1 MVAVQT
7 VSPLYLLE
15 RFEVGV
21 VVLNEDRHVIS
32 MNDFARRVLPVDV
45 KQPFGQMVLDFHPE
59 RSKPKVAF
67 MLDQAAV
74 CPVTNPPPMT
84 MIINIPER
92 VLLIKVTRS
101 SNAQR
106 EPMGY
111 VLVFYDITE
120 VVATDGGLTPAEA
133 APWADQTQPRQL
145 QRIPTSSGGSI
156 VFVEVV
162 DIRAI
167 HSDGHY
173 SRVMTAEGA
182 RFCNL
187 SIGDLEKRLD
197 AKRFMRVHRTW
208 LVDMASVR
216 EMVREAGRTW
226 LIAAD
231 CDERVPVSRTSH
243 AAVVERLRAGRAAAA

>member
-1 MVAVQT
+1 MNAAQP

-21 VVLNEDRHVIS
+21 VTLDEARNVVS
-32 MNDFARRVLPVDV
+32 MNDFARRVLPVDA
-45 KQPFGQMVLDFHPE
+45 KQPFGQMVLNFHPE
-59 RSKPKVAF
+59 RSQPKVAF

-101 SNAQR
+101 SDAQR
-106 EPMGY
+106 QPMGY
-111 VLVFYDITE
+111 VLVFYDITD
-120 VVATDGGLTPAEA
+120 VVAADGGA
-133 APWADQTQPRQL
+133 ASIGAPLPDQAQPRQL
-145 QRIPTSSGGSI
+145 QRIPTSSGGAI
-156 VFVEVV
+156 VFVEAA

-173 SRVMTAEGA
+173 SRVMTPDGP

-197 AKRFMRVHRTW
+197 AQRFMRVHRTW
-208 LVDMASVR
+208 VVDLGRVR
-216 EMVREAGRTW
+216 QLVREAGRTW
-226 LIAAD
+226 LVVD
-231 CDERVPVSRTSH
+231 GCDERVPVSRTSQS
-243 AAVVERLRAGRAAAA
+243 AVTDRLRSGPSVTA